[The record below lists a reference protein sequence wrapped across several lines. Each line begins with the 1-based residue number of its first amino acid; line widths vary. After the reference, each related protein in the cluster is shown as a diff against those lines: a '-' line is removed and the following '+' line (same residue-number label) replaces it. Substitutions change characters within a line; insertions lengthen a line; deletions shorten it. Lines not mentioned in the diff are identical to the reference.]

1 MIGNSCHKLERKKG
15 VKKEQMRE
23 EKGGGGWLQRD
34 EEGIK
39 SEEKE
44 QGSS

>member
-15 VKKEQMRE
+15 VKKEHMRG
-23 EKGGGGWLQRD
+23 EKGGGGLQRD

-39 SEEKE
+39 SGEKE
-44 QGSS
+44 QGCR